1 MVVRSAYDSAS
12 LINAASIMKNT
23 FFSWM
28 LCLLGFIHSISLAQ
42 PVHTDPQQTMALLNQ
57 IYFSEEFSAI
67 HRQLTFPTAQPNLAQ
82 RTDETKATKLQVQT
96 LNSWQRE
103 FEIRLARVV
112 DAQKNAHSPNAKVY
126 QQFSDNVVA
135 TYQKLKNKKINF
147 GQANQDLVSAQK
159 SLVLEPEVPRKE
171 NVVKEN
177 STPLAPRSYIPTS
190 PQLPQT
196 APTPP
201 VQPLRSA
208 KASGSSKSVCDQK
221 QIMLDSL
228 LQEKENW
235 ESVTS
240 SLNQSLKIPLDREMA
255 QQAQDM
261 QSIAREEKI
270 KELSMYRTKNCR

>member
-1 MVVRSAYDSAS
+1 MIRAS
-12 LINAASIMKNT
+12 LINATSIMKNT

-28 LCLLGFIHSISLAQ
+28 LCLLGFVHSISLAQ
-42 PVHTDPQQTMALLNQ
+42 PAHADPQQNMTMLNQ

-135 TYQKLKNKKINF
+135 IYQRLKNKKINF

-159 SLVLEPEVPRKE
+159 SLVLAPEAPRKE
-171 NVVKEN
+171 NMVKEN
-177 STPLAPRSYIPTS
+177 LTPLASRSYIPAPPQPVQATS
-190 PQLPQT
+190 T
-196 APTPP
+196 VP

-208 KASGSSKSVCDQK
+208 KASSSSKSVCDQK
-221 QIMLDSL
+221 QIVLDSL

-240 SLNQSLKIPLDREMA
+240 SLNESLKKSTDREIA
-255 QQAQDM
+255 QQTQEM